1 MFNIT
6 TKSIQWGEETLTLE
20 TGRVA
25 RQADG
30 SVIATYGETSVMAN
44 VTVASNGPARGKG
57 PGWPG
62 PRADPAV
69 RAGAHITVRAAGES
83 GPTRARPL
91 FGCIRFVPVDSGLQG
106 SRHVPGDGAN
116 APTRG
121 PGRPRIDDKR
131 SPRGGFNDA
140 EWAKVKAL
148 AKAEGMTA
156 SAWVRARCGL

>member
-1 MFNIT
+1 MWDNDVTICA
-6 TKSIQWGEETLTLE
+6 EC
-20 TGRVA
+20 A
-25 RQADG
+25 RC
-30 SVIATYGETSVMAN
+30 
-44 VTVASNGPARGKG
+44 
-57 PGWPG
+57 GW
-62 PRADPAV
+62 DISE
-69 RAGAHITVRAAGES
+69 HES
-83 GPTRARPL
+83 GPTRPRPL
-91 FGCIRFVPVDSGLQG
+91 SGCIRFVPVDSGLQG

-116 APTRG
+116 ATTRG